1 MEISYFIADL
11 IASRSSRRLSLY
23 VSSRRI
29 KKKYSK
35 LDEESEIFFVIL
47 CVFSEDLILSNGI
60 DYG

>member
-11 IASRSSRRLSLY
+11 IASRSRRLSLY